1 MPVTQATQIQ
11 PLWTDCVHL
20 QQEQLE
26 KALSS
31 AAEKGKLQEQV
42 KRSVAEGNTYSYQLA
57 HLHEERDKAL
67 VEMSRLEEV
76 APLARKDHGH
86 NKRMVS
92 QLCSQ
97 LHPFITSPFRPFTIW
112 TLHHFTTSPLH
123 HFTTSSFR
131 PFTTSPLHHFTTS
144 PFRPST
150 TSALHHFDPSP
161 LHPFTTSSLHHFTI
175 SPFHPFTT
183 SPSSCILGV
192 VAGITQL

>member
-1 MPVTQATQIQ
+1 MTMSVTQATQIQ
-11 PLWTDCVHL
+11 PVCTVCVHL

-86 NKRMVS
+86 NKRMVCH
-92 QLCSQ
+92 LC
-97 LHPFITSPFRPFTIW
+97 
-112 TLHHFTTSPLH
+112 
-123 HFTTSSFR
+123 
-131 PFTTSPLHHFTTS
+131 
-144 PFRPST
+144 
-150 TSALHHFDPSP
+150 SP
-161 LHPFTTSSLHHFTI
+161 LHPFTIAPLHHFTI
-175 SPFHPFTT
+175 SPFHHFIISPLHHFTT
-183 SPSSCILGV
+183 SFLHPFMIS
-192 VAGITQL
+192 

>member
-1 MPVTQATQIQ
+1 MSVTQATQIQ
-11 PLWTDCVHL
+11 PVCTVCVHL

-92 QLCSQ
+92 QLCSPLYNFTTSPCHPFSISP
-97 LHPFITSPFRPFTIW
+97 LHPFIISPLP
-112 TLHHFTTSPLH
+112 HFTPSPLH
-123 HFTTSSFR
+123 
-131 PFTTSPLHHFTTS
+131 PFTTSPLHHFIPAPFHPFITS
-144 PFRPST
+144 P
-150 TSALHHFDPSP
+150 
-161 LHPFTTSSLHHFTI
+161 LHHFTP
-175 SPFHPFTT
+175 SQLHP
-183 SPSSCILGV
+183 SN
-192 VAGITQL
+192 AY